1 MGVCE
6 WQSRQSGELNKG
18 FEKPAATPAT
28 SNATFVE
35 ELEESKS
42 RSERNRKNGV
52 NLLRKR
58 TESYNLSRD
67 ELQRVIDQWIFNE
80 RNRLILSDRLFNG
93 TTYERLS
100 EKYGLSTQQV
110 KTIVYKAMDRLEKH
124 L

>member
-1 MGVCE
+1 MQCLQRTRKNQKAE
-6 WQSRQSGELNKG
+6 A
-18 FEKPAATPAT
+18 EK
-28 SNATFVE
+28 VI
-35 ELEESKS
+35 LM
-42 RSERNRKNGV
+42 NGV

-93 TTYERLS
+93 TTYERLA